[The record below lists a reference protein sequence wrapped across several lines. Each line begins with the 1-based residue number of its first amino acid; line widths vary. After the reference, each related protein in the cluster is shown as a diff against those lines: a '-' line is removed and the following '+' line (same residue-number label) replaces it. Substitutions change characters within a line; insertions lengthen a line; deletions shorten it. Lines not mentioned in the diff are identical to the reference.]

1 MMTLEDH
8 YHSDVA
14 YHNSLHAADVAQS
27 THVLLSTPALD
38 VSALPAL
45 ALHLGWA
52 LVALPFAP
60 PLGNLSPWNLC
71 LTFLLRQCF
80 VPEKHNLFPSV
91 SFPQVLGGKTPLTVP
106 VAPS

>member
-38 VSALPAL
+38 VSALL
-45 ALHLGWA
+45 ALGLNVGWA
-52 LVALPFAP
+52 LVALLGAHLTSS
-60 PLGNLSPWNLC
+60 LGNLSMWNLSRLQEHC
-71 LTFLLRQCF
+71 LVSENQLKKHDFL
-80 VPEKHNLFPSV
+80 PSISFPSC
-91 SFPQVLGGKTPLTVP
+91 
-106 VAPS
+106 